1 MPDAMI
7 ELINLTKHFP
17 GQGPGGRSRPLVAV
31 DNLTMQVRPG
41 ELFGFLGP
49 NGAGKTT
56 TIKMMAGLLEP
67 TSGTIKING
76 YDLLREGRKARSLLG
91 YVPDTPHA
99 YEKLTGREFVRFMA
113 DIFRVNR
120 PDREERIQE
129 LLELF
134 ELQEFADS
142 LTETYSHGM
151 RQKIVLTATLIHEP
165 KVIFLDEPT
174 TGLDPRSAR
183 RVKDILLRLCS
194 QGTTVF
200 MTTHILEIAE
210 RMCDRIGIL
219 NKGRLIA
226 LGTLAELRQVRGA
239 ETLEDIFLQVTGGD
253 SVVELTRFL

>member
-1 MPDAMI
+1 MI

-17 GQGPGGRSRPLVAV
+17 GQGQGGRSRPLIAV

-67 TSGTIKING
+67 TSGIIKING

-113 DIFRVNR
+113 DIFRVSR
-120 PDREERIQE
+120 PDREDRIQE

-151 RQKIVLTATLIHEP
+151 RQKIVLAATLIHEP

-183 RVKDILLRLCS
+183 RVKDILLRLCA

-200 MTTHILEIAE
+200 MSTHILEIAE
-210 RMCDRIGIL
+210 RMCDRIGII

-226 LGTLAELRQVRGA
+226 LGTLAELRQMRGA
-239 ETLEDIFLQVTGGD
+239 ETLEDIFLQVTGGE
-253 SVVELTRFL
+253 SVLELTRVL